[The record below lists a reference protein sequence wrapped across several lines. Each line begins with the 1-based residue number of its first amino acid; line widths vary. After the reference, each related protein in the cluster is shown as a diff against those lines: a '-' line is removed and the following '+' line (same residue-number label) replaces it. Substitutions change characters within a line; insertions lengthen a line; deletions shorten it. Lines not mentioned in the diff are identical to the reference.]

1 MKVALIQY
9 WLVDMRGGESVLESL
24 CRMFP
29 DADIYTHCLNRD
41 NISPL
46 ILRHTIHTSFIDRLP
61 LSRKFYQYYL
71 PLMPLALEQF
81 NLKGYDLVIS
91 LESGPAKGVILPA
104 DTPHL
109 CYCHT
114 PMRYLW
120 DMREEYVRTK
130 NLLLRPIIRYL
141 SHRLRM
147 WDVVSSFRVDR
158 FVANSSCVANRIA
171 RRWRRKA
178 NVVFPPVEIPGEDMD
193 YTRAREADAPYAFL
207 GQLVPYKKADLA
219 IRACAKMG
227 RKLVVIGDG
236 SERKNLEKLAREM
249 HAQVEFV
256 GRVPA
261 SRDKWEILCRS
272 RGLLFPGE
280 EDFGIVP
287 LEALACGCPV
297 VGYGRGGLLDT
308 VRDGI
313 DGVHFQE
320 HTTESLVEAM
330 ERFETMRFEPRQLR
344 ERAESFSE
352 QRFVNEMRAEIDAL
366 LNDSHSPFS
375 QGLSQ

>member
-9 WLVDMRGGESVLESL
+9 WLVGMRGGESVLESL

-120 DMREEYVRTK
+120 DMTEDYVRAK
-130 NLLLRPIIRYL
+130 NPLLRPFMRYL
-141 SHRLRM
+141 FHRMRM
-147 WDVVSSFRVDR
+147 WDVLSSFRVDR

-171 RRWRRKA
+171 CRWRRKA
-178 NVVFPPVEIPGEDMD
+178 NVVFPPVEIPDEDID
-193 YTRAREADAPYAFL
+193 YARTRDADAPYVFL

-219 IRACAKMG
+219 IRACAQLG
-227 RKLVVIGDG
+227 RRLVVIGDG
-236 SERKNLEKLAREM
+236 DERKNLEKLARELN
-249 HAQVEFV
+249 AQVEFA
-256 GRVPA
+256 GRIPT
-261 SRDKWEILCRS
+261 SRDKWEILSRS

-297 VGYGRGGLLDT
+297 IGYGRGGLLDT
-308 VRDGI
+308 VRDEI
-313 DGVHFQE
+313 DGVHFRE
-320 HTTESLVEAM
+320 HDVESLVGAM
-330 ERFETMRFEPRQLR
+330 KRFEAMRFEPRLLR
-344 ERAESFSE
+344 KRAESFAE
-352 QRFVNEMRAEIDAL
+352 ERFVNNMQAEIDAL
-366 LNDSHSPFS
+366 MSGSHSPFC
-375 QGLSQ
+375 QG